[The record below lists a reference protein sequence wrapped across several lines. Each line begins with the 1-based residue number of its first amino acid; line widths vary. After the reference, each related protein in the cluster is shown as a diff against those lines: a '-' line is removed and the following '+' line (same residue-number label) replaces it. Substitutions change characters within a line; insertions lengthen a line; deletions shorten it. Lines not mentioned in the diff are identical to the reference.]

1 MKKKKKKKKTEE
13 KEKARSHLLPFR
25 YLELN
30 SPSFT
35 IALTEKKKHTT
46 MKEHLLSYES
56 PLH

>member
-13 KEKARSHLLPFR
+13 KEVARSHLLPFR

-35 IALTEKKKHTT
+35 MALTEQK
-46 MKEHLLSYES
+46 
-56 PLH
+56 